1 MPFDQQLGEGTD
13 LRVAPE
19 LSDSVGPL
27 EVGGHEDMEQLG
39 AGSGSEC
46 VEALPELAHGAGLIL
61 GSGATDT
68 PSMSY
73 WGWGGGGYVFPIA
86 GWAIDHLLWGDLDD
100 AERSGVRAAIAD
112 PVVNEGVRSEA
123 LGRRSEK
130 LQAIGSEASFFS
142 GLARIDGEFRS
153 IRVAVTPHDFVL
165 LDNWAHVDPDT
176 ELGRLP
182 RESITDAV
190 IVDENGNEVADQL
203 IDPVRELDTPEEER
217 YAVLLKRHGENGEL
231 PPVSFL
237 FRSGEP
243 ALECRDGYRRFI
255 SPRG

>member
-1 MPFDQQLGEGTD
+1 MGYWGGT
-13 LRVAPE
+13 
-19 LSDSVGPL
+19 GF
-27 EVGGHEDMEQLG
+27 
-39 AGSGSEC
+39 
-46 VEALPELAHGAGLIL
+46 IL
-61 GSGATDT
+61 GLTAD
-68 PSMSY
+68 
-73 WGWGGGGYVFPIA
+73 
-86 GWAIDHLLWGDLDD
+86 AIDALMWCELDD
-100 AERSGVRAAIAD
+100 QERSGVREAIAD
-112 PVVNEGVRSEA
+112 PVVDEGVRSEA
-123 LGRRSEK
+123 AMRRSQK
-130 LQAIGSEASFFS
+130 LHAIGSEASFFS

-165 LDNWAHVDPDT
+165 LDNWTHVDPET

-182 RESITDAV
+182 RTSIADAV

-217 YAVLLKRHGENGEL
+217 YAVQLKWHDENGEL

-255 SPRG
+255 KPRG

>member
-1 MPFDQQLGEGTD
+1 
-13 LRVAPE
+13 
-19 LSDSVGPL
+19 
-27 EVGGHEDMEQLG
+27 
-39 AGSGSEC
+39 
-46 VEALPELAHGAGLIL
+46 
-61 GSGATDT
+61 
-68 PSMSY
+68 MSY
-73 WGWGGGGYVFPIA
+73 WWGGGRHVIRLA
-86 GWAIDHLLWGDLDD
+86 GWGIDYLIWGELDD

-112 PVVNEGVRSEA
+112 PVVDEGVRSEA

-130 LQAIGSEASFFS
+130 LQAIGSKASFFS

-165 LDNWAHVDPDT
+165 LDNWAHVDPET

-182 RESITDAV
+182 RESITDAG

-217 YAVLLKRHGENGEL
+217 YAVVLKRHGENGEL

>member
-1 MPFDQQLGEGTD
+1 
-13 LRVAPE
+13 
-19 LSDSVGPL
+19 
-27 EVGGHEDMEQLG
+27 
-39 AGSGSEC
+39 
-46 VEALPELAHGAGLIL
+46 
-61 GSGATDT
+61 
-68 PSMSY
+68 MSY

-100 AERSGVRAAIAD
+100 AERAGVRAAIAD
-112 PVVNEGVRSEA
+112 PVVDEGVRSEA

-153 IRVAVTPHDFVL
+153 IRLAVTPHDFVL
-165 LDNWAHVDPDT
+165 LDNWAHVDPET

-231 PPVSFL
+231 PPISFL

-243 ALECRDGYRRFI
+243 ALECRNGYRRFI
-255 SPRG
+255 SPRAT